1 VRFSPDGQ
9 AISFHSN
16 VSGRYEVYVA
26 PFPPTGQQS
35 RVSTDGGVNARWS
48 RDGREL
54 FYLGGDGRLMAA
66 PFRAGSSVTPA
77 APLALF
83 ATTPRWSDFDVDSA
97 GRFVAIVTE
106 RRSSLQPLTVVL
118 NWTAGLDR

>member
-1 VRFSPDGQ
+1 
-9 AISFHSN
+9 
-16 VSGRYEVYVA
+16 
-26 PFPPTGQQS
+26 
-35 RVSTDGGVNARWS
+35 
-48 RDGREL
+48 L

-83 ATTPRWSDFDVDSA
+83 ATIPRWSDFDVDSA

-106 RRSSLQPLTVVL
+106 RRSTLQPLTVVL
-118 NWTAGLDR
+118 NWTAALDR